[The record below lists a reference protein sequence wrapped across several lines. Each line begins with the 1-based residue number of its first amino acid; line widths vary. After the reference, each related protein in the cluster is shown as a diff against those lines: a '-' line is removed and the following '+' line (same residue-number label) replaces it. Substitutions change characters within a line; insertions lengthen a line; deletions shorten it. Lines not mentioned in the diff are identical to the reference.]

1 MTVLGMMNYQRN
13 KGIIIADVSRPSER
27 VGHKLEPDGLVCI
40 VTKKIIGLRS
50 AVWSQQQKIAKK
62 Y

>member
-1 MTVLGMMNYQRN
+1 MMNYQRN
-13 KGIIIADVSRPSER
+13 EGINIADVSRPFKG
-27 VGHKLEPDGLVCI
+27 VGHKLEPNRLVCI
-40 VTKKIIGLRS
+40 VTKTIIGLRS